1 MMESID
7 QLFVLLK
14 KVILRLGE
22 FFLPQSLIP
31 ILSILVSITAIAIV
45 APLTMMYL
53 TWLERKIIARMQ
65 NRFGPN
71 RVGIYGLLQPI
82 ADGIKMLIKED
93 IVPEKADRLV
103 HFLAPVAVVVPS
115 LLLFSVLP
123 FGKNMTAVNLDIGI
137 LFFLAVSSVGT
148 LAIFMG
154 GWGSRNKFSLL
165 GAMRALAQMVSYEVP
180 LVLSVV
186 TVVMIAG
193 SLSTDQ
199 VVEAQSGWKGL
210 RWFVLTPWGFVGFI
224 LFFIGSVAEVNRT
237 PFDIPEGES
246 EIIAGFHTEYS
257 GMKFALFYMAEFLGA
272 FAFSALGVTLFLGG
286 WLGPLLPS
294 WLWFWLKTLTLVF
307 VMIWFRGTFPRL
319 RVDQLMSYAWKFLLP
334 MALVNI
340 FAAGIWHYLSF
351 PFSYLVS
358 AGILFVGFVGLSRL
372 NPTGRRLEKRVYRFS
387 E

>member
-1 MMESID
+1 MESID